1 MGALSENFMVLRF
14 GSRSE
19 ITELSGLNGVRTF
32 KKKAGVVSRYLV
44 SMRIRCSPPPPRR
57 GI

>member
-1 MGALSENFMVLRF
+1 MVLRF

-32 KKKAGVVSRYLV
+32 KRKLELLV
-44 SMRIRCSPPPPRR
+44 
-57 GI
+57 GT